1 MSKKQ
6 KNILLVLG
14 FVFVL
19 FICYKFAIS
28 NTVEQKRQYKSL
40 SQEALLYKNAPK
52 QLSLLR
58 KKEAYYDS
66 LLTEYQL
73 DGSSIQNNLLK
84 TINVFAE
91 ENDLKVV
98 NFLEPHV
105 IEKNHLLIKTYEFV
119 LEGNYNSINKLIYKL
134 EQQTKFGE
142 VI

>member
-28 NTVEQKRQYKSL
+28 NTVEQKRQYKLL
-40 SQEALLYKNAPK
+40 SQEALLYENTPK

-98 NFLEPHV
+98 NFLEP
-105 IEKNHLLIKTYEFV
+105 
-119 LEGNYNSINKLIYKL
+119 
-134 EQQTKFGE
+134 
-142 VI
+142 